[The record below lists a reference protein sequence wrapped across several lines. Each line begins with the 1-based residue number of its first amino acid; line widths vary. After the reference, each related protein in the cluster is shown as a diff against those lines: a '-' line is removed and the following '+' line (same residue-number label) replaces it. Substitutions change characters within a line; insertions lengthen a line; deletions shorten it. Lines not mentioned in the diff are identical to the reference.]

1 MNGAMTQSTRPAA
14 SHVDHDHGHDHSHQE
29 DTEIKDTERRT
40 RLAAVLV
47 STAMLVEL
55 IGGRLSGSLA
65 LMADGLHLAGDLG
78 VLLFSSVAYWFART
92 RARSGHFTFGT
103 GKVQVL
109 AGYTNG
115 VLLTAVS
122 LGMLCEAAE
131 RLFRTAPIDYPEA
144 MTATAFGL
152 AISLGNTMLLGP
164 ATHAHHHAGQE
175 HAVDHT
181 WRAVYL
187 HVLSDVMTNA
197 LTLGALFIGSCGGPA
212 IFDAI
217 VAAIASVIVLRWGL
231 RLCRDAAWPLLDA
244 AAEGP
249 APEIRRRLEAQ
260 DGVQVRDL
268 RLWSLGSA
276 RYGCLIVLTQV
287 RARPVRFY
295 RDLLRDIP
303 HMAHLF
309 IEISEEGRAEDPSSV
324 VPPHRASAEAWEVQ

>member
-1 MNGAMTQSTRPAA
+1 MIAPGSHSSCQDHEGHEHAA
-14 SHVDHDHGHDHSHQE
+14 HAGE
-29 DTEIKDTERRT
+29 AERRT
-40 RLAAVLV
+40 RLAAALV

-55 IGGRLSGSLA
+55 IGGQLSGSLA
-65 LMADGLHLAGDLG
+65 LVADGLHLAGDLG

-115 VLLTAVS
+115 VLLTVVS
-122 LGMLCEAAE
+122 LGMLVEAAE
-131 RLFRTAPIDYPEA
+131 RLFRSAPIDYPEA
-144 MTATAFGL
+144 LTATAFGL
-152 AISLGNTMLLGP
+152 AISLGNTLLLGP
-164 ATHAHHHAGQE
+164 GAHAHDHAG
-175 HAVDHT
+175 HDHSVDHT
-181 WRAVYL
+181 WRAVYY

-197 LTLGALFIGSCGGPA
+197 LTLAALFVGSRGGPV

-244 AAEGP
+244 AAAGP
-249 APEIRRRLEAQ
+249 APEIRARLEAH

-268 RLWSLGSA
+268 RLWSVGSA
-276 RYGCLIVLTQV
+276 RYGCLLVLAQR

-295 RDLLRDIP
+295 RELLRDVP
-303 HMAHLF
+303 HVEHLF
-309 IEISEEGRAEDPSSV
+309 IEIAEEERREVPASSV
-324 VPPHRASAEAWEVQ
+324 PQGAADAEAREMQ